1 MKSILI
7 ILLIGVMPMMA
18 CEGDKGDPGP
28 QGTQGEQGL
37 QGEQG
42 EQGEP
47 GTPGTDG
54 KDANTASFY
63 FQNGYK
69 GYNGTTDA
77 TLYNTIDIFS
87 SPPTPGGEFIYAVT
101 QENGADPTQVDSA
114 TAVLRFD
121 GLAEVIEEELGAGV
135 CSGQLYINDATLFIN
150 GLYLTLGASEALLQ
164 VGIYGD
170 DSPLFNETEVTWIA
184 ANNSEEWGRA
194 GGEETWAVND
204 PYFELKGLV
213 NMGYPVNLQTS
224 NDIRSMRPLPVFI
237 PREIIEKWLCEEG
250 MNKGLRLA
258 VFAGEAQVIIYSSE
272 MSQASLRP
280 VLYINVERSAAS
292 DRKAR
297 PSSKEAWEIWHAKS
311 YEEKMKPFYSLYPD
325 EKQ

>member
-1 MKSILI
+1 MKNILI
-7 ILLIGVMPMMA
+7 ILLIGVIPMVA

-28 QGTQGEQGL
+28 QGPQGEQGL

-42 EQGEP
+42 EP
-47 GTPGTDG
+47 GAPGADG

-77 TLYNTIDIFS
+77 TLYNTLDIFS
-87 SPPTPGGEFIYAVT
+87 SPPTPGGEFVYAIT
-101 QENGADPTQVDSA
+101 EENGADPTQMDSA

-121 GLAEVIEEELGAGV
+121 ALAEVIEAELGAGI
-135 CSGQLYINDATLFIN
+135 CSGELYINEATLFIS
-150 GLYLTLGASEALLQ
+150 GLYLTVGTDAALLQ

-170 DSPLFNETEVTWIA
+170 DSPLFDEAEATWLV
-184 ANNSEEWGRA
+184 ANNTDDWSRG

-204 PYFELKGLV
+204 PYYELV
-213 NMGYPVNLQTS
+213 DMDNMGYHVSLEATNEV
-224 NDIRSMRPLPVFI
+224 RSMRPLPIFI
-237 PREIIEKWLCEEG
+237 PREVIETWLCEEG

-258 VFAGEAQVIIYSSE
+258 VATGEAQVVIYSSE
-272 MSQASLRP
+272 VSQSSLRP
-280 VLYINVERSAAS
+280 LLYLNIDRSDAS

-297 PSSKEAWEIWHAKS
+297 ISSKEAWEMWNAKS
-311 YEEKMKPFYSLYPD
+311 YEEKMQPFYSLYPNM
-325 EKQ
+325 KL